1 MADRSDRSPW
11 VTRPPRPVA
20 VALSGDGAAEAAARV
35 TAKGHGKVAEQILEI
50 AFERGVKVRAD
61 AELAQIL
68 DAVDLDSE
76 VPLPALAAVA
86 EILTYVYR
94 VAGPAAPDPKEAP

>member
-1 MADRSDRSPW
+1 MADRSDRSPSAL
-11 VTRPPRPVA
+11 RPPRPVA
-20 VALSGDGAAEAAARV
+20 VALSGDDAGETAPRI

-68 DAVDLDSE
+68 EAVDLDSE

-86 EILTYVYR
+86 KILTYVYR
-94 VAGPAAPDPKEAP
+94 VAGRAAPDPEAAP